1 MKKII
6 LMAMALLVAVGGA
19 SAQAKKKG
27 GKKSESPVIE
37 GRLKIR
43 QSDYRT
49 FDRFSQFSLK
59 DTARYFAEFDFSK
72 IGSIA
77 SSRKP
82 DWGSMQPV
90 VNYLSKVSR
99 ATMSICFVY
108 AVDPTVEDKAEA
120 EALSKR
126 GRQEALEAVAAFGK
140 WMKDNEMR
148 NKVQYKVAEIDYR
161 YFMGAAYQD
170 EARSD
175 NLLHVGAIMYFGSK
189 KKPIIAVETASR
201 TFNDIKFFPNDAT
214 IVDSWYT
221 ELDEL
226 ADYLKENDRKG
237 VLLTGYSDNKGTD
250 AYVLGLSRQRAVEVK
265 KALQMRGIDASR
277 IEVEAKGDADP
288 IGDNSTYEGSVQNN
302 RVSIKIQ

>member
-1 MKKII
+1 MKRIV
-6 LMAMALLVAVGGA
+6 LLAMALLLAVGGA
-19 SAQAKKKG
+19 SAQGSKKG
-27 GKKSESPVIE
+27 GKKGESPVME

-43 QSDYRT
+43 ENDYRT
-49 FDRFSQFSLK
+49 FDRFTQFSLK
-59 DTARYFAEFDFSK
+59 DTARYFAPFDFSK
-72 IGSIA
+72 TKAIA
-77 SSRKP
+77 ASRKP
-82 DWGSMQPV
+82 DWGEMQPV

-108 AVDPTVEDKAEA
+108 AVDPSVTDKAEA
-120 EALSKR
+120 EQLAKR
-126 GRQEALEAVAAFGK
+126 GRQVALEAVAAFENWK
-140 WMKDNEMR
+140 KESEMR

-161 YFMGAAYQD
+161 YFRGAAYTD

-175 NLLHVGAIMYFGSK
+175 NLVCVGAIMYFGSK
-189 KKPIIAVETASR
+189 KKPIIPIETDVR

-237 VLLTGYSDNKGTD
+237 VLLTGYSDNKGTE
-250 AYVLGLSRQRAVEVK
+250 AYVMGLSRQRAVEVK
-265 KALQMRGIDASR
+265 KALTMRGIDASR
-277 IEVEAKGDADP
+277 IEAEGKGDADP
-288 IGDNSTYEGSVQNN
+288 VGDNSTYEGRVQNN